1 MEAKPPGIV
10 AGVADE
16 KRLVVMSLIAPFQ
29 LCFPRLTP
37 AQWNKTKEPA
47 CYRVESS
54 DDPQFMATLELL
66 MFVAQRSLKSLAQEG
81 KLERFVDEL
90 KSQLDGDAILHGL
103 SDYQLLLS
111 QRQSSELKGCVETA
125 LQQTAQ
131 SLDRIV
137 REARRAF
144 ALQTKDTEPF

>member
-1 MEAKPPGIV
+1 
-10 AGVADE
+10 
-16 KRLVVMSLIAPFQ
+16 L
-29 LCFPRLTP
+29 LT
-37 AQWNKTKEPA
+37 
-47 CYRVESS
+47 
-54 DDPQFMATLELL
+54 FI
-66 MFVAQRSLKSLAQEG
+66 AQRSLKSLAQEG

-90 KSQLDGDAILHGL
+90 KSRLDGDAILHGL

-111 QRQSSELKGCVETA
+111 QRQSSELKECVEVA

-144 ALQTKDTEPF
+144 ALQTKEY

>member
-1 MEAKPPGIV
+1 
-10 AGVADE
+10 
-16 KRLVVMSLIAPFQ
+16 MSFIAPFQ

-37 AQWNKTKEPA
+37 AQWDKTKEPA

-90 KSQLDGDAILHGL
+90 KSQLDEDAIPSWIIRL
-103 SDYQLLLS
+103 SAPVVAAPIIGVEGMCRGGFATNCTIPRPNRPRSATSPCLAD
-111 QRQSSELKGCVETA
+111 QRYRAILTTA
-125 LQQTAQ
+125 LGTFKVC
-131 SLDRIV
+131 RI
-137 REARRAF
+137 ARG
-144 ALQTKDTEPF
+144 

>member
-1 MEAKPPGIV
+1 
-10 AGVADE
+10 
-16 KRLVVMSLIAPFQ
+16 
-29 LCFPRLTP
+29 
-37 AQWNKTKEPA
+37 
-47 CYRVESS
+47 
-54 DDPQFMATLELL
+54 MATLELL

-90 KSQLDGDAILHGL
+90 KSRLDGDAILHGL

-144 ALQTKDTEPF
+144 ALQTKDTESF

>member
-1 MEAKPPGIV
+1 
-10 AGVADE
+10 
-16 KRLVVMSLIAPFQ
+16 
-29 LCFPRLTP
+29 
-37 AQWNKTKEPA
+37 
-47 CYRVESS
+47 
-54 DDPQFMATLELL
+54 MATLELL

-103 SDYQLLLS
+103 SDYQLLLA
-111 QRQSSELKGCVETA
+111 QRQSSELKGCVEAA